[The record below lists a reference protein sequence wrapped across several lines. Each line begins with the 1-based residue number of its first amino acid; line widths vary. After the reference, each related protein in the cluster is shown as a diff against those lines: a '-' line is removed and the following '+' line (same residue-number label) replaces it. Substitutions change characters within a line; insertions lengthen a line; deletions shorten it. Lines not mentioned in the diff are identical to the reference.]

1 MIKDYDILKTKLII
15 WDLDETL
22 REGIL
27 AEGGGKFRPEFL
39 TFVEDLVTKGIMNSI
54 CSKNHFE
61 RVKEEFF
68 KSGNQK
74 FWDYFVFPS
83 IDWTPKG
90 ERVKNIIKNMNLRA
104 ENVIFIDDNKSNIN
118 EVKFYSPQIMTAHP
132 EQVPKMIEELYLVN
146 EYDFE
151 HTRLKQYK
159 LLEQK
164 AAAKGE
170 SSNEEFLR
178 SSGIKICIKND
189 CLENIERIKKLIS
202 RTNQLNFTKFRD
214 EGIEE
219 TIKNTN
225 SAYIIAEDKFGSY
238 GICGF
243 YSLDKKKNKLIHF
256 LFSCRIMNMGI
267 EQFVYSY
274 LDRPELKISGE
285 VASALEGAVPD
296 WIEIVDN
303 IELTE
308 PVKPVKNEI
317 NILFKGPCDLY
328 SVLSYINSGCN
339 IDTEFPY
346 WNKDLV
352 YILAHTHTA
361 FIEQTHR
368 FSPEKLLELTKR
380 FPFPNPDE
388 FKTRFFDK
396 KYNLIFLSLLTVT
409 HSGLYINKNDGSYA
423 FFGYANCDI
432 TDENNWETILKPLPE
447 WAREQNILMLREFKK
462 DYVFAGNPP
471 VDTVIQNLKYI
482 RENTSAN
489 LVLLLGSEKHTDK
502 VLAGYENMAERHKIL
517 NDAVKNQFKDGI
529 DFIELTDLIE
539 NDEDYIECINHFS
552 RRVYA
557 RLANRV
563 IDIANRKLGKDYLS
577 LKGSL
582 GVL

>member
-1 MIKDYDILKTKLII
+1 MKDYDILKAKLII
-15 WDLDETL
+15 WDLDDTL
-22 REGIL
+22 WDGVL
-27 AEGGGKFRPEFL
+27 TEGGVNFRPEFL

-54 CSKNHFE
+54 CSKNDFD

-83 IDWTPKG
+83 IAWTPKG

-104 ENVIFIDDNKSNIN
+104 ENVIFIDDNQSNIN
-118 EVKFYSPQIMTAHP
+118 EVKFYSPQIMTALP

-189 CLENIERIKKLIS
+189 CLENIERIKNLIS

-214 EGIEE
+214 ENIEE

-225 SAYIIAEDKFGSY
+225 SAYIIAKDKYGNY

-243 YSLDKKKNKLIHF
+243 YSLDEKENKLIHF

-274 LDRPELKISGE
+274 LGRPELKISGE
-285 VASALEGAVPD
+285 VASALNGTIPD
-296 WIEIVDN
+296 WIKVVDN
-303 IELTE
+303 IELKE
-308 PVKPVKNEI
+308 SKPVKNDI

-328 SVLSYINSGCN
+328 SVLSYIDAECN

-368 FSPEKLLELTKR
+368 FSPEKLLELTKL

-432 TDENNWETILKPLPE
+432 TDENNWDIILKSLPE
-447 WAREQNILMLREFKK
+447 WAKEQNIIMLREFKK
-462 DYVFAGNPP
+462 DYIFAGNPP
-471 VDTVIQNLKYI
+471 VDTVIKNLKYI
-482 RENTSAN
+482 KENIAAD
-489 LVLLLGSEKHTDK
+489 LVLILGSEIHTDK
-502 VLAGYENMAERHKIL
+502 VLAGYENMAERHRIL
-517 NDAVKNQFKDGI
+517 NGAIRKEFKDE
-529 DFIELTDLIE
+529 FEYIELTDFIKG
-539 NDEDYIECINHFS
+539 DEDYIECINHFS

-557 RLANRV
+557 DLAYKIIEISNK
-563 IDIANRKLGKDYLS
+563 KLKSNYL
-577 LKGSL
+577 K
-582 GVL
+582 VKN

>member
-1 MIKDYDILKTKLII
+1 MKDYDILKAKLII
-15 WDLDETL
+15 WDLDDTL
-22 REGIL
+22 WDGVL
-27 AEGGGKFRPEFL
+27 TEGGVNFRPEFL

-54 CSKNHFE
+54 CSKNDFD

-83 IDWTPKG
+83 IAWTPKG

-104 ENVIFIDDNKSNIN
+104 ENVIFIDDNQSNIN
-118 EVKFYSPQIMTAHP
+118 EVKFYSPQIMTALP

-214 EGIEE
+214 ENIEE

-225 SAYIIAEDKFGSY
+225 SAYIIAKDKYGNY

-243 YSLDKKKNKLIHF
+243 YSLDKKENKLIHF

-274 LDRPELKISGE
+274 LGRPKLKISGE
-285 VASALEGAVPD
+285 VASTLEGPVPD
-296 WIEIVDN
+296 WIKVVDN
-303 IELTE
+303 IELKE
-308 PVKPVKNEI
+308 SKPVKNDI

-328 SVLSYINSGCN
+328 SVLSYIDSECN

-368 FSPEKLLELTKR
+368 FSPEKLLELTKL

-423 FFGYANCDI
+423 FFGYANRDI
-432 TDENNWETILKPLPE
+432 TDENNWDIILKSLPE
-447 WAREQNILMLREFKK
+447 WAKEQNIIMLREFKK
-462 DYVFAGNPP
+462 HYIFAGNPP
-471 VDTVIQNLKYI
+471 VDTVIKNLKYI
-482 RENTSAN
+482 KENIAAD
-489 LVLLLGSEKHTDK
+489 LVLILGSEIHTDK
-502 VLAGYENMAERHKIL
+502 VLAGYENMAERHRIL
-517 NDAVKNQFKDGI
+517 NGAIRKEFKDE
-529 DFIELTDLIE
+529 FEYIELTDFIKG
-539 NDEDYIECINHFS
+539 DEDYIECINHFS

-557 RLANRV
+557 DLAYKIIEISNK
-563 IDIANRKLGKDYLS
+563 KLKSNYL
-577 LKGSL
+577 K
-582 GVL
+582 VKN